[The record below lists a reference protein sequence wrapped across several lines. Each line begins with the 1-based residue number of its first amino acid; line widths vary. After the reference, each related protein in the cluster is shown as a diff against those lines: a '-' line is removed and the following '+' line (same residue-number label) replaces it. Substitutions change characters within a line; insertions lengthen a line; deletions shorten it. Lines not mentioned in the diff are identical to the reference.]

1 MQPSLPRFFL
11 HFQTA
16 ILAIHGH
23 IYLNSLGSEEVY
35 SSHRNELGTV
45 QGKYSRFLDEYPE
58 AGCAHSL
65 RPVDSLLCGEGHS
78 SSWDGVHM
86 KHSIGL
92 ALKAPSWDSDNS
104 REDTVICGFSPFV
117 PFASCLGSSWLIT
130 DLNKKKQNI

>member
-1 MQPSLPRFFL
+1 MQPSLPHFFL

-23 IYLNSLGSEEVY
+23 IHLNSLGSEEVY

-45 QGKYSRFLDEYPE
+45 QGKYSKFLDEHPG

-65 RPVDSLLCGEGHS
+65 CPVGSLLCGEGHS
-78 SSWDGVHM
+78 SSWDGVRVN
-86 KHSIGL
+86 HSMGL

-104 REDTVICGFSPFV
+104 REDTVICGFSLMLSPL
-117 PFASCLGSSWLIT
+117 PHGWDHHGSSLI
-130 DLNKKKQNI
+130 